1 VRAKALWSNLST
13 YFKRLK
19 MFNREVLEKELR
31 ITGVLLMLVGGL
43 FEITPPIQ
51 DFLNG
56 QSSSMSAWK
65 IILTIIVIVGIIAVW
80 IGYALAGGIL
90 SIIIGAW
97 IIVLEGG
104 GFGLALAISTLFFLG
119 GVISI
124 LAGLLKIVQ
133 QSKSGKVS

>member
-1 VRAKALWSNLST
+1 
-13 YFKRLK
+13 

-104 GFGLALAISTLFFLG
+104 GFGLAVAVSTLFFLG
-119 GVISI
+119 GIISI

-133 QSKSGKVS
+133 QSKSGKAP

>member
-31 ITGVLLMLVGGL
+31 ITGALLMLVGGL